1 MTARVVVAGASLG
14 GLRAAEQLRAA
25 GWTGPITV
33 VGDEPHMPYNRP
45 PLSKRVLAGTA
56 PFASL
61 ALTPRANTADV
72 EWRLGTRVT
81 GARLRDRVVVLDDG
95 EELGFDGLVVATGL
109 RARRLRCPGPSGP
122 GSGRHTVRTPADIR
136 ALRDELALPGVRLVV
151 TGAGFIGCEVA
162 ATAVGLGV
170 AEVTVVDVE
179 PLPMLRPLGE
189 FLARALL
196 RRHEERGVRF
206 ALGTGVAG
214 FEGDDRVTGVVL
226 SDGRVLPADVVVES
240 VGSVANTE
248 WLAGNGLDLSDGVL
262 TDEHLR
268 VRRVADGAATTAVR
282 AFRVG
287 SEAGG
292 RAFGMASEAGGSAC
306 DAAAEA
312 GAPPYGTTADAG
324 CLPYVVAVGDIARF
338 PNARYDGVPRRVE
351 HWSIPGDT
359 AKHAAKVLTAHLCS
373 QPADFAPFAPLP
385 SFWSDQYDFRLQS
398 FGSPELGHD
407 DVRLLDGEADGD
419 MLVGYHRDGRL
430 VGVVGLGGPAAAAAA
445 ARHRSLLLE
454 RPALSP
460 QGAAS

>member
-56 PFASL
+56 PFTSL
-61 ALTPRANTADV
+61 PLTPRANTADV
-72 EWRLGTRVT
+72 EWRLGARVA
-81 GARLRDRVVVLDDG
+81 GARLRDRVVVLEDG

-109 RARRLRCPGPSGP
+109 RSRRLRCPGPSGP
-122 GSGRHTVRTPADIR
+122 GSGRHTVRTLADVR
-136 ALRDELALPGVRLVV
+136 ALRAELSLPNVRLVV
-151 TGAGFIGCEVA
+151 IGAGFIGCEVA

-179 PLPMLRPLGE
+179 PLPMLRPLGGL
-189 FLARALL
+189 LAGALL

-206 ALGTGVAG
+206 ALGTVIAG
-214 FEGDDRVTGVVL
+214 FEGGDRVTGVAL
-226 SDGRVLPADVVVES
+226 SDGRVLAADVVVES

-268 VRRVADGAATTAVR
+268 VRRAGDGAGGT
-282 AFRVG
+282 
-287 SEAGG
+287 EA
-292 RAFGMASEAGGSAC
+292 
-306 DAAAEA
+306 DAA
-312 GAPPYGTTADAG
+312 G
-324 CLPYVVAVGDIARF
+324 LPYVVAVGDVARF

-359 AKHAAKVLTAHLCS
+359 AKHAARALAAQLLSHTRDLT
-373 QPADFAPFAPLP
+373 PFAPLP

-419 MLVGYHRDGRL
+419 MLVGYHRDGHL
-430 VGVVGLGGPAAAAAA
+430 IGVVGLGGPAAAAAA
-445 ARHRSLLLE
+445 AQRRPLLLE
-454 RPALSP
+454 SPALSP
-460 QGAAS
+460 QGVAP